1 MKIQLYNRYNNNIWL
16 EKISDNMYI
25 LDGDVAYCRII
36 YEDNEMTK
44 IKAVDP
50 DGGPFMMVDNFEI
63 EGNKVKEIV
72 DLNNKFRF
80 YI

>member
-16 EKISDNMYI
+16 EKISDNMYE
-25 LDGDVAYCRII
+25 LNGDVAYCRII
-36 YEDNEMTK
+36 YEDNEMTI